1 MCRYLWPTQPRR
13 GWWHHHSGVGSFT
26 SHKNQMRES
35 AVRRD
40 LRVFR
45 PYPRRLELRKSN
57 RLQMSLQRQH
67 FLLNY
72 LKTLSVGPAG
82 VWTRDLPLSR
92 PALSQLIAYKAQ
104 KPLFNESATLRYIDR
119 RRHHENSW
127 NTEYGQTRVT
137 VKLTAL
143 VRSDLSLTLV
153 LITSVRL
160 NKAKSKY
167 DCTNECNG
175 SSLQM

>member
-1 MCRYLWPTQPRR
+1 MLVRQGFEPATSRSADRRSPNWP
-13 GWWHHHSGVGSFT
+13 
-26 SHKNQMRES
+26 
-35 AVRRD
+35 
-40 LRVFR
+40 
-45 PYPRRLELRKSN
+45 
-57 RLQMSLQRQH
+57 
-67 FLLNY
+67 
-72 LKTLSVGPAG
+72 
-82 VWTRDLPLSR
+82 
-92 PALSQLIAYKAQ
+92 YKAQ

-119 RRHHENSW
+119 GRHHENSW
-127 NTEYGQTRVT
+127 NTEYGRTRVT

-175 SSLQM
+175 SSLQMYKWQSNAESGSKRKKAYNVKLPTQYHRRRSAQRLNLCCSRPL